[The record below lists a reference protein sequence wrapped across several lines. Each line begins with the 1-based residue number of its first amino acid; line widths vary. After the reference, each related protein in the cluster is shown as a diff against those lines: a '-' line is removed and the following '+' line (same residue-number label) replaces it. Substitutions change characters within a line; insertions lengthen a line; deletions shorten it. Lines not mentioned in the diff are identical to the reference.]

1 MLRSALIVM
10 QRNKPTILLA
20 ATLAFAIGPF
30 LVPDFSGFEPN
41 QYPNPQDEP
50 PIQPATY
57 AFGIWILIYLW
68 LIGSAVFGL
77 LHRRDNPEWEA
88 MRWPMIISL
97 VIGAAWLPV
106 ADRSPVWAMVMIFAM
121 LISALVA
128 LKRTPVLDPLWTR
141 MPIGLYAGWL
151 TAASFSGLGLLGAG
165 YGVIFDE
172 TGWAYTSLQAAMLG
186 RHWRAPVAARSHLL
200 SAGHGLGAD
209 RNCSAQLGRT
219 MGSSRHISHRRSHHD
234 GACLSRMSFGG
245 SSTYAGGEKARSS
258 LPRNRLHRSQPPL
271 GEPRRAEISKDANAV
286 DHSAAFFFSN
296 IILR

>member
-1 MLRSALIVM
+1 M

-172 TGWAYTSLQAAMLG
+172 TGWAYTSLQAAML
-186 RHWRAPVAARSHLL
+186 AAIGGHLL
-200 SAGHGLGAD
+200 RPEA
-209 RNCSAQLGRT
+209 
-219 MGSSRHISHRRSHHD
+219 I
-234 GACLSRMSFGG
+234 F
-245 SSTYAGGEKARSS
+245 Y
-258 LPRNRLHRSQPPL
+258 PL
-271 GEPRRAEISKDANAV
+271 GMVWALIAIAVHNWGEQWGVVVTSLIGALIMMGLACRACRLAEAQRMKVARKRGLPCPATDFIGRSR
-286 DHSAAFFFSN
+286 
-296 IILR
+296 L